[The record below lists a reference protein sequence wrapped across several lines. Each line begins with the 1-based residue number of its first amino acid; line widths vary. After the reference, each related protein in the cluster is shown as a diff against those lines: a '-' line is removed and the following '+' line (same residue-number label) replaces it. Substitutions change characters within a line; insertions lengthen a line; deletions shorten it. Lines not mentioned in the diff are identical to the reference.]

1 MMAGIRE
8 WLSQI
13 VCYLCLMTLML
24 YVIPDTGLKR
34 YVRFF
39 LGILFI
45 LVVLEPFEKIFGGET
60 FLISFEQ
67 NSRKGLQQIYESG
80 REGLEDTLESWN
92 EENYQKELQ
101 EKIEE
106 IYAAYHIPQQETHNN
121 NQITGVDDGE
131 IGINR

>member
-13 VCYLCLMTLML
+13 VCYLCLMTLIL
-24 YVIPDTGLKR
+24 HVIPDTGLKR

-39 LGILFI
+39 LGIVFI
-45 LVVLEPFEKIFGGET
+45 LGVLEPLENIFGGDT
-60 FLISFEQ
+60 FFTSFEQ
-67 NSRKGLQQIYESG
+67 NSLKGLRQIYESG
-80 REGLEDTLESWN
+80 REGLGDTVESWD
-92 EENYQKELQ
+92 EEAYQRELQ

-106 IYAAYHIPQQETHNN
+106 IYADYHIPQQETHNN
-121 NQITGVDDGE
+121 NQKTGVDDGE